1 MDYRFALKCWQD
13 QAGSE
18 DAKINVFVNGAQVVT
33 EGVVSATS
41 VDSPTI
47 ISWESTGIDAPAN
60 DTSVSIRVQL
70 ANNHYVDESED
81 RNVYVGGIG
90 YIDKNDNSSYRIRK
104 YGADFDSTSND
115 PAATPTTV
123 TDFAEWG
130 NYVSYELATAVTG
143 DQIPSDFWDRGGN
156 SDQFYTIPVFG
167 GDDGVTITQ
176 PLKITALACVMPT
189 D

>member
-47 ISWESTGIDAPAN
+47 INWESTGIDAPAN

-81 RNVYVGGIG
+81 RNVYICGIG
-90 YIDKNDNSSYRIRK
+90 YIDKNDI
-104 YGADFDSTSND
+104 
-115 PAATPTTV
+115 
-123 TDFAEWG
+123 
-130 NYVSYELATAVTG
+130 
-143 DQIPSDFWDRGGN
+143 
-156 SDQFYTIPVFG
+156 
-167 GDDGVTITQ
+167 
-176 PLKITALACVMPT
+176 
-189 D
+189 

>member
-13 QAGSE
+13 KAGSE
-18 DAKINVFVNGAQVVT
+18 DAKINVFVNGSQVVT

-47 ISWESTGIDAPAN
+47 INWESTGIDAPAN
-60 DTSVSIRVQL
+60 DTTVSIRVQL

-90 YIDKNDNSSYRIRK
+90 YIDKNDGSNYIIRK
-104 YGADFDSTSND
+104 LPDDFKPPGVTPVS
-115 PAATPTTV
+115 PTTV
-123 TDFAEWG
+123 TDFTDFG

-156 SDQFYTIPVFG
+156 TDQFYSIPVYG

-176 PLKITALACVMPT
+176 PMKTTASSCVMT
-189 D
+189 TE

>member
-18 DAKINVFVNGAQVVT
+18 DAKINVFVNGSQVVT

-47 ISWESTGIDAPAN
+47 INWESTGIDAPAS

-90 YIDKNDNSSYRIRK
+90 YIDKNDGSSYKIRK
-104 YGADFDSTSND
+104 LPDDFSPPGVAPVSE
-115 PAATPTTV
+115 TTV
-123 TDFAEWG
+123 SDFTDFG
-130 NYVSYELATAVTG
+130 NYVTYELATAVTG
-143 DQIPSDFWDRGGN
+143 DQIPTDFWNRDGN
-156 SDQFYTIPVFG
+156 SDQFYTIPVYG

-176 PLKITALACVMPT
+176 PLKITASTCVMAT
-189 D
+189 E